1 MARLLILAAVG
12 IALAGGLAS
21 EPPPPGETRVELVGG
36 TLAMSNSKDGAA
48 ILTAAGI
55 APGDSRVGDV
65 TIANTG
71 DLTGTFSLSKWNL
84 GDRPG
89 PAGGTLSTA
98 LDLLVQDV
106 TNPGAP
112 ATVYAGK
119 LGAMG
124 PRPLG
129 DWAPG
134 ASRTYRFTV
143 SLPDGGPPP
152 SETSGDNAYQ
162 SSAVSVR
169 YDWTATADEPPP
181 GGTGGG
187 AGVPPAPTPAGPAGG
202 SDTVAPKLTLTGKKL
217 QRLLRHRGL
226 IVFVQCDESSSIS
239 ARAKGAK
246 GAKKIKLSPWKGQTQ
261 PGARVK
267 IKLKLP
273 KKAMKAAKK
282 AMHAAKTAMQAAKKT
297 RKRPAMTVTVRVT
310 DGAGNSTTRRLKV
323 RLR

>member
-1 MARLLILAAVG
+1 VGRLLILAALG
-12 IALAGGLAS
+12 LSLAGAIAS
-21 EPPPPGETRVELVGG
+21 PPPPPPGEAQVELLGG
-36 TLAMSNSKDGAA
+36 TLAMSNSRDGAA
-48 ILTAAGI
+48 ILTAAGM

-71 DLTGTFSLSKWNL
+71 DLTATFSLSKSNL
-84 GDRPG
+84 GDTPG
-89 PAGGTLSTA
+89 PARGTLSTA

-112 ATVYAGK
+112 ATVYSGK

-124 PRPLG
+124 PRALG
-129 DWAPG
+129 GWAPG

-152 SETSGDNAYQ
+152 SETLGDNAYQ
-162 SSAVSVR
+162 SSAMSVQ
-169 YDWTATADEPPP
+169 YDWNATAQEPSSGDGGVPAPAPAPVPGPP
-181 GGTGGG
+181 G
-187 AGVPPAPTPAGPAGG
+187 AFDSAAPN
-202 SDTVAPKLTLTGKKL
+202 VTLTGKKR
-217 QRLLRHRGL
+217 QRLLRQRGL

-239 ARAKGAK
+239 ARAKGVK
-246 GAKKIKLSPWKGQTQ
+246 RAKKIKPSPWKGQTQ

-267 IKLKLP
+267 IKLTLS

-282 AMHAAKTAMQAAKKT
+282 AMQAAKKT